1 MPTVSW
7 RYLKDRPMTGSRSIK
22 RQFGRGWQQS
32 LLLQIVEAHM
42 KKENPKNVGHGLYV
56 RTDHG
61 YQWDPKIRVY
71 ISGPITGTKD
81 YAMRF
86 AEAEA
91 KLEKMGFSVFNPAR
105 VNAELPES
113 LGHEEYMEIS
123 MAMLGMCDGIYMLN
137 GWRDSRGACREYG
150 YAIGKGLRIWH

>member
-1 MPTVSW
+1 M
-7 RYLKDRPMTGSRSIK
+7 K
-22 RQFGRGWQQS
+22 R
-32 LLLQIVEAHM
+32 
-42 KKENPKNVGHGLYV
+42 ENPKNVGQGLYI

-150 YAIGKGLRIWH
+150 YAMGKGLRIWHEPEEEAKEG

>member
-1 MPTVSW
+1 
-7 RYLKDRPMTGSRSIK
+7 
-22 RQFGRGWQQS
+22 
-32 LLLQIVEAHM
+32 M
-42 KKENPKNVGHGLYV
+42 KKENPKKVGHGIYA
-56 RTDHG
+56 RTDQG

-91 KLEKMGFSVFNPAR
+91 RLEKMGFSVFNPAR

-150 YAIGKGLRIWH
+150 YAMGKGLRIWHEPEEEAKEG

>member
-1 MPTVSW
+1 
-7 RYLKDRPMTGSRSIK
+7 MTGSRSIK
-22 RQFGRGWQQS
+22 RHFGRGWQQS

-105 VNAELPES
+105 VNAELPEN
-113 LGHEEYMEIS
+113 LEHEEYMEMS
-123 MAMLGMCDGIYMLN
+123 MAMLGMCDGIYMLK

-150 YAIGKGLRIWH
+150 YAMGKGLRIWHEPEEEAKEG

>member
-1 MPTVSW
+1 
-7 RYLKDRPMTGSRSIK
+7 MTGSRSIK

>member
-1 MPTVSW
+1 
-7 RYLKDRPMTGSRSIK
+7 
-22 RQFGRGWQQS
+22 
-32 LLLQIVEAHM
+32 M
-42 KKENPKNVGHGLYV
+42 KKENPKNAGQGLYI

-150 YAIGKGLRIWH
+150 YAMGKGLRIWHEPEEEAKEG

>member
-1 MPTVSW
+1 
-7 RYLKDRPMTGSRSIK
+7 
-22 RQFGRGWQQS
+22 
-32 LLLQIVEAHM
+32 M
-42 KKENPKNVGHGLYV
+42 KKENPKKVGHGIYA
-56 RTDHG
+56 RTDQG

-71 ISGPITGTKD
+71 ISGPITGTND

-105 VNAELPES
+105 VNAELPEN

-150 YAIGKGLRIWH
+150 YAMGKGLRIWHEPEEEAKEG

>member
-1 MPTVSW
+1 
-7 RYLKDRPMTGSRSIK
+7 
-22 RQFGRGWQQS
+22 
-32 LLLQIVEAHM
+32 M
-42 KKENPKNVGHGLYV
+42 KKENPKNVGQGLYI

-123 MAMLGMCDGIYMLN
+123 MVMLGMCDGIYMLN

-150 YAIGKGLRIWH
+150 YAMGKGLRIWHEPEEEAKEG

>member
-1 MPTVSW
+1 
-7 RYLKDRPMTGSRSIK
+7 
-22 RQFGRGWQQS
+22 
-32 LLLQIVEAHM
+32 M
-42 KKENPKNVGHGLYV
+42 KKENPKNVGHGIYI
-56 RTDHG
+56 RPDQG

-105 VNAELPES
+105 VNAEHPES

-123 MAMLGMCDGIYMLN
+123 MARLGMCDGIYMLN

-150 YAIGKGLRIWH
+150 YAMGKGLRIWHEPEEEAKEG

>member
-22 RQFGRGWQQS
+22 TLRRGWHQS
-32 LLLQIVEAHM
+32 LLLQIVEAYM
-42 KKENPKNVGHGLYV
+42 KKEK
-56 RTDHG
+56 
-61 YQWDPKIRVY
+61 WDPAIRVY
-71 ISGPITGTKD
+71 ISGPITGTKN
-81 YAMRF
+81 YAIRF

-91 KLEKMGFSVFNPAR
+91 RLEKMGFSVFNPAR
-105 VNAELPES
+105 VNAELPEN
-113 LGHEEYMEIS
+113 LEHEEYMEMS

-150 YAIGKGLRIWH
+150 YAMGKGLKIWNEPEEEAKEG

>member
-1 MPTVSW
+1 
-7 RYLKDRPMTGSRSIK
+7 
-22 RQFGRGWQQS
+22 
-32 LLLQIVEAHM
+32 M

-150 YAIGKGLRIWH
+150 YAIGKGSGYGTSPKKKQRKGKI

>member
-1 MPTVSW
+1 
-7 RYLKDRPMTGSRSIK
+7 
-22 RQFGRGWQQS
+22 
-32 LLLQIVEAHM
+32 M
-42 KKENPKNVGHGLYV
+42 KKENPKKVGHGLYV
-56 RTDHG
+56 RTDQG

-150 YAIGKGLRIWH
+150 YAMGKGLRIWHEPEEEAKEG

>member
-1 MPTVSW
+1 
-7 RYLKDRPMTGSRSIK
+7 
-22 RQFGRGWQQS
+22 
-32 LLLQIVEAHM
+32 M
-42 KKENPKNVGHGLYV
+42 KKENPKKVGHGIYA
-56 RTDHG
+56 RTDQG

-150 YAIGKGLRIWH
+150 YAMGKGLRIWHEPEEEAKEG

>member
-1 MPTVSW
+1 
-7 RYLKDRPMTGSRSIK
+7 
-22 RQFGRGWQQS
+22 
-32 LLLQIVEAHM
+32 M
-42 KKENPKNVGHGLYV
+42 KKENPKKVGHGIYA
-56 RTDHG
+56 RTDQG

-81 YAMRF
+81 YVMRF

-105 VNAELPES
+105 VNAELPEN
-113 LGHEEYMEIS
+113 LGHEKYMEIS

-150 YAIGKGLRIWH
+150 YAMGKGLRIWHEPEEETEEG

>member
-1 MPTVSW
+1 
-7 RYLKDRPMTGSRSIK
+7 
-22 RQFGRGWQQS
+22 
-32 LLLQIVEAHM
+32 M
-42 KKENPKNVGHGLYV
+42 KKEK
-56 RTDHG
+56 
-61 YQWDPKIRVY
+61 WDPATRVY
-71 ISGPITGTKD
+71 ISEPITGTKD

-105 VNAELPES
+105 VNAELPEN
-113 LGHEEYMEIS
+113 LEHEEYMEMS

-150 YAIGKGLRIWH
+150 YAMGKGLRIWHEPEEEAKEG

>member
-1 MPTVSW
+1 
-7 RYLKDRPMTGSRSIK
+7 
-22 RQFGRGWQQS
+22 
-32 LLLQIVEAHM
+32 M
-42 KKENPKNVGHGLYV
+42 KKENPKNVGQGLYI

-150 YAIGKGLRIWH
+150 YAMGKGLRIWHEPEEEAKEG

>member
-1 MPTVSW
+1 
-7 RYLKDRPMTGSRSIK
+7 
-22 RQFGRGWQQS
+22 
-32 LLLQIVEAHM
+32 M
-42 KKENPKNVGHGLYV
+42 KKENPKKVGHGIYA
-56 RTDHG
+56 RTDQG

-81 YAMRF
+81 YVMRF

-105 VNAELPES
+105 VNAELPEN

-150 YAIGKGLRIWH
+150 YAMGKGLRIWHEPEEEAKEG

>member
-1 MPTVSW
+1 
-7 RYLKDRPMTGSRSIK
+7 
-22 RQFGRGWQQS
+22 
-32 LLLQIVEAHM
+32 M
-42 KKENPKNVGHGLYV
+42 KKENPKNVGQGLYI

-81 YAMRF
+81 YVMRF

-150 YAIGKGLRIWH
+150 YAMGKGLRIWHEPEEEAKEG